1 MDSNALQKLITD
13 AHSDILLDDAKYIID
28 VTREYAYRAINVAMV
43 QRKRKRSMARIGLS
57 TARRSSKSCRS
68 S

>member
-28 VTREYAYRAINVAMV
+28 VTREYAFRAINVAMV
-43 QRKRKRSMARIGLS
+43 QRNWLLGKRIAEETLNGEDRAE
-57 TARRSSKSCRS
+57 
-68 S
+68 